1 MLKLTVILLLSERH
15 LQTTNANVERA
26 RSALDVSASRLR
38 ETEMKLHQSVLAAA
52 AALAV
57 SFQRLPQKLNPIIQ
71 PLMASTRRERDE
83 ALQSEAAK
91 AIAKLVKRAMSREK
105 SPSGK
110 ICSNI
115 FLMACS
121 CPETTPIATESG
133 EMKKTSATTEGVGVQ
148 TTKTTKTL
156 SGKKLDENATA
167 AAADVNINAEIPE
180 TAIAARGGAKALR
193 EFCREFGDEVFTE
206 LPALM
211 TPINESL
218 DLVKNEQ
225 EKQNLEASVRQTISN
240 SCRCVSVVAGTC
252 TQSAFDAHLRPLL
265 KKIFAAASSLK
276 CHSVKTTASNA
287 LAAMT
292 TAHPDETLPE
302 ILALL
307 APALEGGDLEQ
318 HASPTA
324 RLGAAFVA
332 LSVTESVPDSVIA
345 PYCVLLLVPLMSRMS
360 DSNVEVRTAAT
371 KAFAALV
378 PLLPLA
384 RGSVAPEK
392 LSKEQKKRSL
402 DDGAFL

>member
-121 CPETTPIATESG
+121 CPETTPVATESG
-133 EMKKTSATTEGVGVQ
+133 EMKKTSATTEGGVVQ
-148 TTKTTKTL
+148 TTKTTKTS

-167 AAADVNINAEIPE
+167 AAADVNVNAEIPE

-225 EKQNLEASVRQTISN
+225 QKQNLEASVRQTISN
-240 SCRCVSVVAGTC
+240 SCHCVSVVAGTC
-252 TQSAFDAHLRPLL
+252 TQLAFDAHLRPLL

-292 TAHPDETLPE
+292 TAHPDDTLPE
-302 ILALL
+302 I
-307 APALEGGDLEQ
+307 
-318 HASPTA
+318 
-324 RLGAAFVA
+324 
-332 LSVTESVPDSVIA
+332 
-345 PYCVLLLVPLMSRMS
+345 
-360 DSNVEVRTAAT
+360 
-371 KAFAALV
+371 
-378 PLLPLA
+378 
-384 RGSVAPEK
+384 
-392 LSKEQKKRSL
+392 
-402 DDGAFL
+402 